1 MFRSVLMKKKIKKIA
16 RRFAK
21 KRKVARNPLQEKV
34 DEKRREIE
42 KKMRIPKILFSVLF
56 AALFIVLTKT
66 KMFPVL
72 GTEFE
77 FSMGV
82 MFGPA
87 LGGLLGVRLGVG
99 AILLSQIIGTA
110 IGLYK
115 IKNMLSL
122 LVFFPILIGSIY
134 FARSFKGDKKL
145 VLIPAAC
152 IFLFILHPIG
162 REVWFYS
169 MFWLIPMAVIRFK
182 DRIDSVLG
190 HPIARTYSYSLGTA
204 FVDHSVGSVVYLWF
218 LSIPAQF
225 WIAAIPITM
234 LERLLIALG
243 ITFSFHAVKAAMKA
257 LQEVAVAVANPNK
270 HKESEAE
277 HEAIPVPAR

>member
-1 MFRSVLMKKKIKKIA
+1 MGKKIEHLS
-16 RRFAK
+16 RRFVHK
-21 KRKVARNPLQEKV
+21 KAVGKSALHSKAH
-34 DEKRREIE
+34 EKRREIE
-42 KKMRIPKILFSVLF
+42 KKLRIPKILFSLLF

-66 KMFPVL
+66 KMFPIL
-72 GTEFE
+72 GTDFK

-87 LGGLLGVRLGVG
+87 LGGLLGLNLGV
-99 AILLSQIIGTA
+99 ATILLSQIIGTV

-115 IKNMLSL
+115 IKNTLSL
-122 LVFFPILIGSIY
+122 LVFFPILMGSVY

-152 IFLFILHPIG
+152 IFLFIMHPIG

-169 MFWLIPMAVIRFK
+169 LFWLIPMGVIRFK
-182 DRIDSVLG
+182 DRIDSVLR
-190 HPIARTYSYSLGTA
+190 HPVAKTYSYSLGTA

-225 WIAAIPITM
+225 WIAAMPITI

-243 ITFSFHAVKAAMKA
+243 ITISFHAVKAAMRA
-257 LQEVAVAVANPNK
+257 MQEVAVAVANASREAAR
-270 HKESEAE
+270 ESESE
-277 HEAIPVPAR
+277 PEKVPIPVK